1 MLWVNLI
8 MDSLGSLALATEPPY
23 EELLKRKPTKRN
35 EFIINGKMC
44 KHIAL
49 QSIAQIILLILLYL
63 YAPKF
68 IKENNLVRLAE
79 NYLIEK
85 CYDQFPGKNPIYII
99 NGMESKWKN
108 DIKLKSNNNGT
119 YCGDYKDK
127 YTLSQA
133 FNQYIDSNSGTVH
146 MVIIFNIFV
155 FYTLFNQINCRVID
169 DSFNIFTRMHK
180 SLFFP
185 LITIFEMGLQV
196 LIIFL
201 GNSPFHIVDKGLT
214 GIQWGIC
221 IGFSAITFVI
231 SIIAKCIPIDTCLD
245 RALSPK
251 EEFLEFDPLT
261 PEIKDENPNK
271 IDIIIDDKMKNI
283 KEEETEEDIISEKVN
298 LNLGHYDFNNFDKAY
313 NLNEEKK
320 TNNDRSLPRTDN
332 SIIDSKR
339 ELINNNNDM
348 NEEKSEAI
356 VEEPSKKYKVTNLGE
371 NLMRLPDN
379 YSTDDEDEFKF
390 INLMN
395 ESNDSYDLAVDSKTI
410 KVWAKI
416 VSQN

>member
-1 MLWVNLI
+1 
-8 MDSLGSLALATEPPY
+8 
-23 EELLKRKPTKRN
+23 
-35 EFIINGKMC
+35 
-44 KHIAL
+44 
-49 QSIAQIILLILLYL
+49 
-63 YAPKF
+63 
-68 IKENNLVRLAE
+68 
-79 NYLIEK
+79 
-85 CYDQFPGKNPIYII
+85 
-99 NGMESKWKN
+99 MESKWKN
-108 DIKLKSNNNGT
+108 DIKLKNNIHNET
-119 YCGDYKDK
+119 NCGDYKDK
-127 YTLSQA
+127 HTLSQA
-133 FNQYIDSNSGTVH
+133 YNLYIDSNSGTTH
-146 MVIIFNIFV
+146 MVII
-155 FYTLFNQINCRVID
+155 
-169 DSFNIFTRMHK
+169 FNIFTRMHK

-251 EEFLEFDPLT
+251 EESQEFDPLT

-348 NEEKSEAI
+348 VEEKSEAK

-395 ESNDSYDLAVDSKTI
+395 EPNDSYDLAVDSKTI

>member
-1 MLWVNLI
+1 
-8 MDSLGSLALATEPPY
+8 
-23 EELLKRKPTKRN
+23 
-35 EFIINGKMC
+35 
-44 KHIAL
+44 
-49 QSIAQIILLILLYL
+49 
-63 YAPKF
+63 
-68 IKENNLVRLAE
+68 
-79 NYLIEK
+79 
-85 CYDQFPGKNPIYII
+85 
-99 NGMESKWKN
+99 MESKWKN
-108 DIKLKSNNNGT
+108 DIKLKNNIHNET
-119 YCGDYKDK
+119 NCGDYKDK
-127 YTLSQA
+127 HTLSQA
-133 FNQYIDSNSGTVH
+133 YNLYIDSNSGTTH

-169 DSFNIFTRMHK
+169 DSFNIFIRIQK

-185 LITIFEMGLQV
+185 IITLFEMGLQV

-201 GNSPFHIVDKGLT
+201 GNSPFHIVDRGLT
-214 GIQWGIC
+214 GNQWGIC

-251 EEFLEFDPLT
+251 EEQTDFDPLT
-261 PEIKDENPNK
+261 PEIKDDKPKN
-271 IDIIIDDKMKNI
+271 IDVIIDDKMKYKNR
-283 KEEETEEDIISEKVN
+283 KEDEEETEEDIISEKVN

-348 NEEKSEAI
+348 VEEKSEAK